1 MKEEWWS
8 RLLIESVRDY
18 ALFTL
23 DAEGK
28 VATWNRGAE
37 LIKGYRADDVV
48 GKHMSVFYTAEDR
61 KAGRPQR
68 LLRAAAEDGRTE
80 DEGWRVRKDGTLF
93 WADVVITALREGDGP
108 LLGYAKVTRDLT
120 SRKVAD
126 EALRLSEE
134 RLRLM
139 LANVR
144 DYAIFLLDPE
154 GRVAS
159 WNQAAQR
166 IKGYR
171 DDEIIGRHFSVFYPP
186 EDIQADKPAR
196 ELEVAAAE
204 GRFEEE
210 SWRLRRDG
218 TRFWAN
224 VVMTVIRDDAGR
236 VIGYVKVTRDVTE
249 RKRAEEAAEE
259 ERRKAAKAEKA
270 VRERDVFLS
279 VAAHELRTPLTALQL
294 KLQGLDQLLRKALSG
309 TPYVEKTTARVGD
322 ALRQTGRLTEL
333 VERLLDVS
341 RIAAG
346 QLAINPG
353 PVDLASVVRDVT
365 SDFREKA
372 SQARTEI
379 NVTVEGDASG
389 HWDRQRIEQVVINL
403 VSNAVKYGRGSPVDV
418 LLQGTDSLVRLTI
431 ADRGI
436 GISDADL
443 RRIFQPFERA
453 APIENY
459 GGLGLGLYIAR
470 RIVEAHGGR
479 IEVSSLPEQG
489 ATFVVTLPKVGPVLQ
504 GAGGG

>member
-1 MKEEWWS
+1 
-8 RLLIESVRDY
+8 
-18 ALFTL
+18 
-23 DAEGK
+23 
-28 VATWNRGAE
+28 
-37 LIKGYRADDVV
+37 
-48 GKHMSVFYTAEDR
+48 
-61 KAGRPQR
+61 
-68 LLRAAAEDGRTE
+68 
-80 DEGWRVRKDGTLF
+80 
-93 WADVVITALREGDGP
+93 
-108 LLGYAKVTRDLT
+108 
-120 SRKVAD
+120 
-126 EALRLSEE
+126 
-134 RLRLM
+134 
-139 LANVR
+139 
-144 DYAIFLLDPE
+144 
-154 GRVAS
+154 
-159 WNQAAQR
+159 
-166 IKGYR
+166 
-171 DDEIIGRHFSVFYPP
+171 
-186 EDIQADKPAR
+186 
-196 ELEVAAAE
+196 VAAAE